1 MIIRLFL
8 TLTFV
13 LAGGIGSRLIAQVTP
28 PKSITTLEVGRIVEA
43 MSGTWTGKMTANVPG
58 FPAETF
64 DWKMNCQIVAQN
76 AGLSCTNTGKASI
89 GSMSESC
96 LLAFDPEGKAI
107 HYMCVT
113 SMGEVHDHKGKWIDD
128 RTIEFEPL
136 RAGFN
141 GQPITETL
149 RWRFPDSDAINKT
162 SEVRLPDGSV
172 MKFEFNGKR
181 SRVLIPAK

>member
-1 MIIRLFL
+1 MIIKLVLIL
-8 TLTFV
+8 TLI
-13 LAGGIGSRLIAQVTP
+13 LAYGIGNSLIAQVTP
-28 PKSITTLEVGRIVEA
+28 PKPITTLEVGRIVEA
-43 MSGTWTGKMTANVPG
+43 MSGTWIGKMTANVPG

-64 DWKMNCQIVAQN
+64 DWKMKCQGVAQG

-141 GQPITETL
+141 GVMITEVLKWHFANVDTI
-149 RWRFPDSDAINKT
+149 DKS
-162 SEVRLPDGSV
+162 SEVKLPDGSV

-181 SRVLIPAK
+181 ARILVPVE

>member
-1 MIIRLFL
+1 MTIRLFL
-8 TLTFV
+8 TLTFA
-13 LAGGIGSRLIAQVTP
+13 LACATGSSLIAQVTP
-28 PKSITTLEVGRIVEA
+28 PKPITTLEVGRIVEA
-43 MSGTWTGKMTANVPG
+43 MSGIWTGKMTANVPG
-58 FPAETF
+58 FPAETL
-64 DWKMNCQIVAQN
+64 DWRMNCQVVAQG
-76 AGLSCTNTGKASI
+76 AGLLCTNTGKASI

-113 SMGEVHDHKGKWIDD
+113 SMGEVHDHKGKWIDE

-141 GQPITETL
+141 GQPIIETL
-149 RWRFPDSDAINKT
+149 RWRFPASDSIDKT
-162 SEVRLPDGSV
+162 SEVKLPDASV

-181 SRVLIPAK
+181 RRGLIPAK